1 MVSEPR
7 LVRDV
12 MSSPV
17 TTVPHTARLLEAVL
31 ALRSASLRHLPIVD
45 GDKVVGV
52 ISDRDVQRYAPS
64 LLAKI
69 TPEEYNAIFEN
80 TPLERVMTRDPVTVS
95 PDATVREAAEVMH
108 EGKLGCLPVVEDGHL
123 VGIITKA
130 DMLRILCGLL
140 ADCGSPSS
148 REDD

>member
-7 LVRDV
+7 RVRDV

-31 ALRSASLRHLPIVD
+31 ALRSAKLRHLPIVD
-45 GDKVVGV
+45 GDKVAGV

-64 LLAKI
+64 LLAEI

-80 TPLERVMTRDPVTVS
+80 TPLERVMTRNPVAVS